1 MTSRC
6 GARVYVGRDRRARC
20 RSSGRARRSSRG
32 ARAPHRPAMATGLCG
47 ARPPGARLFQWEGK
61 KKLARRAS
69 PTSTSD
75 GHGSMW
81 GATAGRAAVASVA
94 AFARTRRLC
103 LCRWFPCRGGPC
115 GRPRVAG
122 DLSATSTGGG
132 KPRPYILVQR
142 KCRWV
147 AARRPMRASAAT
159 QDPASCCATAGR
171 ARAPAPHGRNKP
183 LARCGARP
191 PGARCSSGRARR
203 SSRGA
208 RAPHRPGMATCLCG
222 ARPPGAR
229 SPRRKRVEPPSFPH

>member
-1 MTSRC
+1 
-6 GARVYVGRDRRARC
+6 
-20 RSSGRARRSSRG
+20 
-32 ARAPHRPAMATGLCG
+32 MATGLCG

-81 GATAGRAAVASVA
+81 GATAGRAAVPVGGQEEARAPREPHIDQRWPRVYVGRDRRARGCSSGRARRSSRGARAPHRPGWPRVYVGATAGRAAVASVA
-94 AFARTRRLC
+94 ASAHTRRLC
-103 LCRWFPCRGGPC
+103 LRRWFPCRGGPC

-122 DLSATSTGGG
+122 NVSGIRTGGG
-132 KPRPYILVQR
+132 KPRPYILVKR
-142 KCRWV
+142 ECRWV

-183 LARCGARP
+183 LSRCGAPRP
-191 PGARCSSGRARR
+191 PARGGKKTAAHDPGR
-203 SSRGA
+203 
-208 RAPHRPGMATCLCG
+208 RAGSA
-222 ARPPGAR
+222 
-229 SPRRKRVEPPSFPH
+229 